1 MYSAKGFADGGDVD
15 HCSGSVAIVIGGNVT
30 AAITVVAKRV
40 ENNAELRISGTAK
53 RPKED
58 LIKEIDRKP
67 IDNDSQKFPLWIKV
81 HATNLVLALSS
92 RRSSFRRLPPK
103 EATNKHTHQV

>member
-1 MYSAKGFADGGDVD
+1 MYSAKGFADGRDVD

-30 AAITVVAKRV
+30 AAITAAAKRV
-40 ENNAELRISGTAK
+40 ENNAGLRICVTEK
-53 RPKED
+53 LPKEN
-58 LIKEIDRKP
+58 LIKEIGRKP
-67 IDNDSQKFPLWIKV
+67 IDSDSPKFPLWIKV

-92 RRSSFRRLPPK
+92 RRGLFNRLSPK